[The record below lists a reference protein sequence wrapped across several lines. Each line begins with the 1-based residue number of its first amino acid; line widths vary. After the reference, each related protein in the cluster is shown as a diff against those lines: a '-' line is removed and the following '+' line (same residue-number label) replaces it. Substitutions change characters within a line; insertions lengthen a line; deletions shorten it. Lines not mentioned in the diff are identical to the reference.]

1 MYSGASFNSNLV
13 KSIYMHIGDS
23 FNRNLVTYSGASFN
37 SNLVKREY
45 LYSVCTCIV
54 EPLLTAA
61 WLKGNISTLCSV
73 HDSLSQKIGTSALPF
88 HSVKTE

>member
-1 MYSGASFNSNLV
+1 M
-13 KSIYMHIGDS
+13 
-23 FNRNLVTYSGASFN
+23 YSGASFN

-61 WLKGNISTLCSV
+61 WLKGNISTVYSV

-88 HSVKTE
+88 HSVKMERYGRGRDRLLANDPV